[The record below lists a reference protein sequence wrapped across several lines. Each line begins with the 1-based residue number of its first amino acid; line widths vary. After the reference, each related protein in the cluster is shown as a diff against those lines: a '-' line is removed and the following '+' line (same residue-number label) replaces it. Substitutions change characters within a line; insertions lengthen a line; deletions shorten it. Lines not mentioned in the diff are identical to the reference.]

1 LARKERERLLTK
13 FTEEKLEELEVFVIM
28 VRTYKQE
35 KLQNLSPWEKAMR
48 NADSDEG
55 RPVNTG
61 KRVYAD
67 MRATKTSFEHQGTPR
82 TLKLPPIT
90 EDPQKMIQ
98 FLGEE
103 VGKALARTK
112 DKLKKMRKEFVLY
125 DPQDSSLMSKTS
137 AFQIMEQYKVP
148 ASENYQK
155 KVLAFFVD
163 KEEPSK
169 INYKKLTEFFENSR
183 KNYIEKMEVLQQQE
197 DNAAKANVMTD
208 STHGRYDSVST
219 NNQIKNKPRKA
230 HEQAFKER
238 RDAGLLLEIEKALR
252 GYRARDPE
260 ELIDDLEESLR
271 TTCKNDEFQT
281 VNGHVSCIFFFSIF
295 MDLK

>member
-1 LARKERERLLTK
+1 
-13 FTEEKLEELEVFVIM
+13 
-28 VRTYKQE
+28 
-35 KLQNLSPWEKAMR
+35 MR

-82 TLKLPPIT
+82 ALKLPPIT

-103 VGKALARTK
+103 VGKALARK

-125 DPQDSSLMSKTS
+125 DPQDTSLMSKTS

-169 INYKKLTEFFENSR
+169 INHKKLSEFFENSR
-183 KNYIEKMEVLQQQE
+183 KNYLEKLEILQHQE
-197 DNAAKANVMTD
+197 ESAASSPAMTD

-219 NNQIKNKPRKA
+219 NNETRNKPRKA

-238 RDAGLLLEIEKALR
+238 RDAGLLVEIEKALKS
-252 GYRARDPE
+252 YRARDPE

-271 TTCKNDEFQT
+271 STCKNDDFQT
-281 VNGHVSCIFFFSIF
+281 DNGHVSCLFFLCFS
-295 MDLK
+295 LSVYGNTLLPNLCE